1 MSLRATILDREFYSF
16 CVVSVCPVQAMMEM
30 LVNDYSRKGFVDGRT
45 VRYPTIIVRPGA
57 PNRAVTGIFSSV
69 IREPL
74 SGLPVTVT
82 VDPALGHA
90 CAGYDT
96 IIRAT
101 LAIHELPREVRTQRP
116 AWPLPHHP
124 SRHY

>member
-1 MSLRATILDREFYSF
+1 
-16 CVVSVCPVQAMMEM
+16 MEM

-45 VRYPTIIVRPGA
+45 VRYPTVIVRPGA

-116 AWPLPHHP
+116 AWTLPPRKLQPGLRVLFAVGVKADGSHSA
-124 SRHY
+124 SRPAMVIVK